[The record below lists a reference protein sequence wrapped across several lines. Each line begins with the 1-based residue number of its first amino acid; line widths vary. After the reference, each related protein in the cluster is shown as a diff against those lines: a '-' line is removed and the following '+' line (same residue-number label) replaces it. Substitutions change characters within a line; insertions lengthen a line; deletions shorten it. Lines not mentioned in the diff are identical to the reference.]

1 MKEVMRHLVV
11 AIAALA
17 LVSCSN
23 NQNVV
28 KAKYLEIGNKYF
40 GRGKYKEASIY
51 YRKAIAKD
59 PKYGEAYYHY
69 ALTLLKQNA
78 IGNAV
83 GPLRRAAELLP
94 PDTSDSHDA
103 KLQLGQILLMA
114 SDSPSL
120 VGRNQPLLDEV
131 DQLSKSMLQRN
142 PKSFAGHKLSADL
155 LLAKGLELYRRKN
168 LPDALKAMQSAIA
181 EYRSALEI
189 KPGDLSVT
197 VPLARTLSLT
207 GKPADAEQLYLVLI
221 QKDKTQAA
229 PYKDLYRLYIG
240 QNRNADAEK
249 ILKQEIANNPKDYSA
264 QTDLAGFYSATGKR
278 PEMVKILDNLKA
290 NAKDFPA
297 AYLTAADFY
306 IRNGDGDE
314 ATKQLQQGIQND
326 PARKLEYE
334 KRLVEVEIRQ
344 GKKEQAYERN
354 LQVLKDNPKDSDARG
369 MKAAFLLEKG
379 DINQA
384 IGELQSVVTAN
395 PDNFVARF
403 NLGRAHVAKG
413 DFDRARQQFEKAVEL
428 RGDYIPARIALAQL
442 ALSRGDYTG
451 ALKNAQDLEQV
462 NKNNAAARLIQA
474 SAYVRLNR
482 YAEARP
488 ILTQLVAENP
498 KQVDTLLEM
507 GVLNLNEK
515 RYDEALD
522 VFRRAWAANPQ
533 NMKGILGQAET
544 LLLTGKP
551 EEAVKIIDAEVQ
563 KHPDNP
569 DIKRELANLEVR
581 TGHYDLALAHFQ
593 ELAEKSKSSP
603 RLHADLLFRIAVV
616 QSQQGHV
623 DKAIATLTQARDL
636 VPDNALVLNQL
647 ALLLEQTGKHKEAL
661 GMYQKVIQ
669 NDPNNAEALN
679 NLAFLIAE
687 TGGNLDEALTLA
699 NRAKQRLPDLWEIS
713 DTIGWIYLK
722 KNLSDNA
729 IELFREIVTRQPNNP
744 IYHYHLA
751 MAFSQKG
758 DKVQARKECKLAL
771 DHNPSK
777 EQEGQIKELI
787 QKLA

>member
-1 MKEVMRHLVV
+1 MRHLVV
-11 AIAALA
+11 AVAALT

-23 NQNVV
+23 NPNEV

-40 GRGKYKEASIY
+40 GRAKYKEASIY

-78 IGNAV
+78 VANAV

-94 PDTSDSHDA
+94 PNTPDSSDA
-103 KLQLGQILLMA
+103 KLQLAQILLMV

-131 DQLSKSMLQRN
+131 DQLSKGMLQGN
-142 PKSFAGHKLSADL
+142 PNSFEGHKVSADL
-155 LLAKGLELYRRKN
+155 LLAKGLELFRRKN
-168 LPDALKAMQSAIA
+168 VEDAGKVMQSAIA
-181 EYRSALEI
+181 EYRKALEI
-189 KPGDLSVT
+189 KPRDVSAT
-197 VPLARTLSLT
+197 VPLARTLALT
-207 GKPADAEQLYLVLI
+207 GKTADAEQLYLALI
-221 QKDKTQAA
+221 EKDKTHAT

-249 ILKQEIANNPKDYSA
+249 ILQKEIANNPKDYGA
-264 QTDLAGFYSATGKR
+264 KTDLATFYSATGNR
-278 PEMVKILDNLKA
+278 AAMAKILDDLKA
-290 NAKDFPA
+290 NAKEFPA

-306 IRNGDGDE
+306 FRNGDGDE
-314 ATKQLQQGIQND
+314 ATKQLQQGIKND
-326 PARKLEYE
+326 PARKSEYE

-344 GKKEQAYERN
+344 GKKEQAYQRN
-354 LQVLKDNPKDSDARG
+354 LQVLKDNPKDNDARG
-369 MKAAFLLEKG
+369 MKAAFLLDKG

-384 IGELQSVVTAN
+384 IGELQAVVTAN

-474 SAYVRLNR
+474 SAYIRLNR
-482 YAEARP
+482 FQEARP
-488 ILTQLVAENP
+488 VLNQLLAEYP

-507 GVLNLNEK
+507 GILDINEK
-515 RYDEALD
+515 HYDEALEM
-522 VFRRAWAANPQ
+522 FRRAWAANPQ
-533 NMKGILGQAET
+533 NMKGILGEAET
-544 LLLTGKP
+544 LLVTGKP
-551 EEAVKIIDAEVQ
+551 DEAVKLIEGEVQ
-563 KHPDNP
+563 KHPENGDLM
-569 DIKRELANLEVR
+569 KELANLEVR
-581 TGHYDLALAHFQ
+581 TGHYDQALAHFQ
-593 ELAEKSKSSP
+593 SLAEKNKSNP
-603 RLHADLLFRIAVV
+603 RLYGDLLFRIAVV
-616 QSQQGHV
+616 YRQKGDVGKS
-623 DKAIATLTQARDL
+623 IATLYQAKDQ

-647 ALLLEQTGKHKEAL
+647 ALSLEQTGKHKEAL
-661 GMYQKVIQ
+661 QMYQKVIQ
-669 NDPNNAEALN
+669 NDPNDAEALN
-679 NLAFLIAE
+679 NLAFLMAE

-751 MAFSQKG
+751 MAFTQKG
-758 DKVQARKECKLAL
+758 DKAQAMKEAKLAL
-771 DHNPSK
+771 DHKPSK